1 MQGFAEFR
9 INPILCPATDRSGA
23 SGADAASAGCEAPVL
38 PTFRTTTASARWI
51 QEHPAWI

>member
-9 INPILCPATDRSGA
+9 INPILCPATDRFGA
-23 SGADAASAGCEAPVL
+23 SGSVVASAGCEAPVL
-38 PTFRTTTASARWI
+38 ATLRTTTASARWI

>member
-9 INPILCPATDRSGA
+9 VNPILCPVTARFDALGA
-23 SGADAASAGCEAPVL
+23 CAARIAFAAKQ
-38 PTFRTTTASARWI
+38 TTKPGARWI